1 MFADKIVS
9 NRQMKP
15 FFHFYLL
22 ILIGMSL
29 VQSNAGELIETERG
43 AVNATPKQ
51 LNELIFRFRACGW
64 VFSPPIVSGDVV
76 YVGASCAAPPNFY
89 AIDKDS
95 GDLLW
100 GFRADRGVASS
111 PTVLEDIV
119 LGTSLGGEV
128 FALAKDTGELLWSVE
143 LEEAITSRPLVIGDS
158 VIVGSRRGTLVSIER
173 QSGRELWRQTVKGVI
188 SREPILLNN
197 HLIVYSGSL
206 ESSRI
211 TAHDLE
217 TGEKLWEMNFD
228 YPIRGRMAVQNG
240 ETILLS
246 NDERLVK
253 FDVNHRSP
261 EVVYEFK
268 DFVYSIS
275 VIDDDLVLLGVETDL
290 VLFDLERREKVWT
303 FSTEG
308 RVGEPTIN
316 EGIVYF
322 GSMDHH
328 LYAVNLETGEELG
341 RFRAGHGIPS
351 RPYVS
356 DGIVYFGSYD
366 LHLYA
371 VGDSD
376 TQNQAE
382 RNRSDPPVVEQ
393 APEAQ

>member
-1 MFADKIVS
+1 MF
-9 NRQMKP
+9 
-15 FFHFYLL
+15 
-22 ILIGMSL
+22 L
-29 VQSNAGELIETERG
+29 VQSNAGELVETERG

-51 LNELIFRFRACGW
+51 LDELIFRFRACGW

-100 GFRADRGVASS
+100 GFRADTGVASS

-128 FALAKDTGELLWSVE
+128 FALAKDTGDLLWSVA

-158 VIVGSRRGTLVSIER
+158 IIVGSRRGTLLSIEK
-173 QSGRELWRQTVKGVI
+173 QSGHVLWEQALDGLI
-188 SREPILLNN
+188 FYEPVLNDN
-197 HLIVYSGSL
+197 QLIVDSGIL

-217 TGEKLWEMNFD
+217 TGKKLWEKNFD
-228 YPIRGRMAVQNG
+228 YPIGSRMIVRNK
-240 ETILLS
+240 ETMFFS
-246 NDERLVK
+246 NDERLVE
-253 FDVNHRSP
+253 FDLNHRSP
-261 EVVYEFK
+261 EVVYEFE

-275 VIDDDLVLLGVETDL
+275 VVDDDLVLVGVETDL

-308 RVGEPTIN
+308 RVGDPTIN

-328 LYAVNLETGEELG
+328 LYAVSLETGEELG

-382 RNRSDPPVVEQ
+382 RSRADPPVVEK
-393 APEAQ
+393 